1 MHRTYRRTKEWCF
14 LQINFET
21 YQRHLVGFVVGKG
34 DNWAWFLDF
43 FQPRLDWNY
52 VTCSVKQ
59 TVNFALPL

>member
-1 MHRTYRRTKEWCF
+1 M
-14 LQINFET
+14 
-21 YQRHLVGFVVGKG
+21 HLVGFVVGKG